1 VYKQKHELPNHLG
14 KSVGGDVKTQN
25 LTTDPSILVEH
36 IERKILLL
44 RGQKVM
50 LSPDLAGLYQVAPR
64 ILVQAVKRNTE
75 RFPADFMFQLT
86 KVEYAGLKSQFVIS
100 SWGGVRRATPYAFTE
115 QGVAMLSSVLRSRR
129 AVRVNVAIMRA
140 FVKLREMLASHRDLA
155 QRLNEMEKKY
165 DHKFKVVFD
174 ALRELMTPTIGAS
187 RKIGFRSTS
196 RD

>member
-1 VYKQKHELPNHLG
+1 MKA
-14 KSVGGDVKTQN
+14 QN
-25 LTTDPSILVEH
+25 LTTNPAISFGH
-36 IERKILLL
+36 IERRILLI

-64 ILVQAVKRNTE
+64 VLVQSVKRNAE

-86 KVEYAGLKSQFVIS
+86 KVEYANLKSQIVTS
-100 SWGGVRRATPYAFTE
+100 SWGGARRATPYAFTE

-129 AVRVNVAIMRA
+129 AVQVNVAIMRA

-155 QRLNEMEKKY
+155 QRLDVLEKTY
-165 DHKFKVVFD
+165 NHKFKVVFD
-174 ALRELMTPTIGAS
+174 ALRELMTPTARPA
-187 RKIGFRSTS
+187 RKIGFRSPS